1 MCGGSAYLINIVWLC
16 VVCCFSVCVYT
27 DIIVSCT
34 PSTGSIVTSC
44 GLPIA
49 TLKTSVAYCCG
60 TFLVLVVP
68 ATVAKK
74 SKSLLAPVTS
84 AGKKG
89 K

>member
-1 MCGGSAYLINIVWLC
+1 MS
-16 VVCCFSVCVYT
+16 
-27 DIIVSCT
+27 
-34 PSTGSIVTSC
+34 PTGSSGVTSC

-49 TLKTSVAYCCG
+49 ILKTSVAYCCG

-89 K
+89 KYLMHQLIHFYRCDRCFSVSCYCKP